1 MLAAPHAF
9 WPDLLRLDVSLAEKV
24 VRTFAVYAFLLVGL
38 RLAGKR
44 ELAQLNPFDLVVL
57 LLLSNTLQN
66 AIIGDDLSLVGGIF
80 GGSVLLVTNY
90 LVVRFLYAHPKLD
103 ELVEGEVEVLVE
115 GGEVREEVL
124 ARNLVTRAELE
135 EAARRQGIES
145 LDEVLR
151 CQLEVGGA
159 ITFTR
164 RVPTD
169 EEMRHREVMLR
180 LDALERQIAALAA
193 GKAVAP

>member
-1 MLAAPHAF
+1 MLATSHAF
-9 WPDLLRLDVSLAEKV
+9 WSDLLTLDVSLAEKT

-80 GGSVLLVTNY
+80 GGSVLLVINY

-103 ELVEGEVEVLVE
+103 ELVEGQVEVLVE
-115 GGEVREEVL
+115 DGEVQEPAL

-145 LDEVLR
+145 FGEVLR

-164 RVPTD
+164 RMPSD

-193 GKAVAP
+193 GRTGAP